1 MRRSL
6 YIAVALA
13 FSALVYS
20 GSIASAEPCTIGLH
34 VNKGAWILYKH
45 KKLAQ
50 CLSGMGCKCVSCY
63 DWNGTVYSACYPL
76 VAPGPK

>member
-6 YIAVALA
+6 YIALA

-45 KKLAQ
+45 KKLTQ
-50 CLSGMGCKCVSCY
+50 CVGAMGCKCVSCY
-63 DWNGTVYSACYPL
+63 NLDKSVSATCFAL
-76 VAPGPK
+76 AVK

>member
-63 DWNGTVYSACYPL
+63 NLDKSVSSTCFAL
-76 VAPGPK
+76 VVK

>member
-6 YIAVALA
+6 YIALA

-50 CLSGMGCKCVSCY
+50 CVGALGCKCVSCY
-63 DWNGTVYSACYPL
+63 NLDKSVSATCFAL
-76 VAPGPK
+76 VVK